1 MSVRHVPVVL
11 AVLVAAG
18 CSSGGNAGPPPPI
31 EMVVGLGLVRADTAS
46 EREVT
51 IGNPLAEEASVTLV
65 GDATGPFQP
74 AVGALPGQAGAE
86 ADFSLPVVAT
96 PDGSSVL
103 TGELTILFQGT
114 VTGYVQ
120 NVVLSLSADVEAT
133 TVVLAT
139 PSVDFG
145 DVLIGESTTR
155 SVRVLNPN
163 QLTPVQVTAVSVP
176 PSEFLVSPVSL
187 PYTLSPG
194 QQLTLTLD
202 YRPTSLGTK
211 EFELSVTHSEATTPL
226 RAAISAETTSWL
238 PEVITEFG
246 SVPVVAG
253 ETEWMEVELPPH
265 AISLSIEAVG
275 PDTATFGLL
284 GLEGPGGKVY
294 ENDQATGAFLW
305 SPGDGVFTA
314 TLPNSDRTDVQLV
327 PGGGTYRFRL
337 YLVSGFATSA
347 SVRAIVHNRP
357 NGVVADGLLHLN
369 VFLAEGLNIGSP
381 SGTTRLQAI
390 LAEADRIFSQQGLRL
405 GSISYFHLE
414 GTKFDDVTESEFGD
428 LLKQSSMAP
437 EVRLNL
443 FFVETAIGGG
453 VLGVAARVPG
463 PKLNGTHVSGVMV
476 DYDYGSATTGGYIT
490 AHEISH
496 YLGLFHTV
504 ESDGTHDIIDD
515 TLECPAN
522 GTDGTCPTVGGG
534 YLMHWSVLGTDPI
547 ITDGQ
552 GRVMLGHPLVGPPS
566 SLQMEA
572 LLAPPAAAGLL
583 DTPPQGWCGT
593 PGCRAGH

>member
-1 MSVRHVPVVL
+1 MSVRYVPVVL
-11 AVLVAAG
+11 AMLAVAG
-18 CSSGGNAGPPPPI
+18 CSSGGSGGPPPPI
-31 EMVVGLGLVRADTAS
+31 EMVVGLGLVRADTTS
-46 EREVT
+46 EHDVAIE
-51 IGNPLAEEASVTLV
+51 NPLAEDANVTLV
-65 GDATGPFQP
+65 GDANGPFRP
-74 AVGALPGQAGAE
+74 AVGALPGLAGAE
-86 ADFSLPVVAT
+86 ADYALPILAT

-103 TGELTILFQGT
+103 TGELTIQFQGAAS
-114 VTGYVQ
+114 GYAQ
-120 NVVLSLSADVEAT
+120 SVVLSLSASVEAT
-133 TVVLAT
+133 TVALAT
-139 PSVDFG
+139 PAVDFG
-145 DVLIGESTTR
+145 NVLIGASATR

-163 QLTPVQVTAVSVP
+163 QLTPVQITAISFP
-176 PSEFLVSPVSL
+176 PAEFSLVPVSL
-187 PYTLSPG
+187 PHTLPPG

-202 YRPTSLGTK
+202 YRPTGLGTK
-211 EFELSVTHSEATTPL
+211 DFDLSITHSEATTPL
-226 RAAISAETTSWL
+226 RAAISAETTSWS
-238 PEVITEFG
+238 PEVITDFG
-246 SVPVVAG
+246 TVPVVAG
-253 ETEWMEVELPPH
+253 ETEWIEVDLPPH

-275 PDTATFGLL
+275 SDSATFGLL

-337 YLVSGFATSA
+337 YLFAGFASSV
-347 SVRAIVHNRP
+347 SVRTIVHNRP
-357 NGVVADGLLHLN
+357 NGVAVDGLLHLN
-369 VFLAEGLNIGSP
+369 VFLAEGLNIASP
-381 SGTTRLQAI
+381 SASTRLQSI
-390 LAEADRIFSQQGLRL
+390 LAEADRIFSQQGLRI
-405 GSISYFHLE
+405 GSISYFDLE
-414 GTKFDDVTESEFGD
+414 GSTFDEVTESEFGD
-428 LLKQSSMAP
+428 LLRQSSVAP

-443 FFVETAIGGG
+443 FFVETALGGG
-453 VLGVAARVPG
+453 ILGVAARIPG

-490 AHEISH
+490 AHEVGH

-547 ITDGQ
+547 VTDGQ

-566 SLQMEA
+566 SLQLEA

-583 DTPPQGWCGT
+583 DTPPEGWCGT
-593 PGCRAGH
+593 PGCRAGQ